1 MNVTSLNG
9 EPTVVQVAG
18 SVSAPAGFRAAG
30 IACGIKKTGNLDLAL
45 IASDT
50 PAAAAAVFTLNKAQA
65 APVVVSK
72 ARLKTSGGRGHVVVI
87 NSGCANACTGPAG
100 LKTAEAMAD
109 AAADALR
116 ADRSHVLV
124 ASTGVIGVAL
134 DRDVVCAGIAKAST
148 ALSSSGGPDA
158 ARAIMTTDP
167 FPKEAA
173 AEVTTAS
180 GRFRVG
186 GIAKGSGMIEPLM
199 ATMLAV
205 ITTDAGV
212 APALLQRALSAVVN
226 DTFNAISVD
235 GECSTN
241 DCVFALANGA
251 SGVTL
256 VDRDFDVLVEA
267 LRRVCEPLAIGI
279 VRGGEGA
286 TKVVT
291 IEVTGGASN
300 DEAKKAA
307 RAIANSPLVK
317 TAVHGADPNW
327 GRLVAVAGRAG
338 VEFDLERAR
347 VRIGDVELFAG
358 GRPFDERAPQA
369 SEHLTGKDVLLHVDL
384 GTGGAGR
391 ARMWTCDLSADYVKI
406 NAEYR
411 T

>member
-1 MNVTSLNG
+1 
-9 EPTVVQVAG
+9 
-18 SVSAPAGFRAAG
+18 
-30 IACGIKKTGNLDLAL
+30 
-45 IASDT
+45 
-50 PAAAAAVFTLNKAQA
+50 
-65 APVVVSK
+65 
-72 ARLKTSGGRGHVVVI
+72 
-87 NSGCANACTGPAG
+87 
-100 LKTAEAMAD
+100 
-109 AAADALR
+109 
-116 ADRSHVLV
+116 
-124 ASTGVIGVAL
+124 
-134 DRDVVCAGIAKAST
+134 
-148 ALSSSGGPDA
+148 
-158 ARAIMTTDP
+158 
-167 FPKEAA
+167 
-173 AEVTTAS
+173 
-180 GRFRVG
+180 
-186 GIAKGSGMIEPLM
+186 M
-199 ATMLAV
+199 ATMLGFV
-205 ITTDAGV
+205 TTDAAV
-212 APALLQRALSAVVN
+212 PPPLLKRALREVVD
-226 DTFNAISVD
+226 DTFNAITVD

>member
-1 MNVTSLNG
+1 M
-9 EPTVVQVAG
+9 
-18 SVSAPAGFRAAG
+18 R
-30 IACGIKKTGNLDLAL
+30 
-45 IASDT
+45 
-50 PAAAAAVFTLNKAQA
+50 
-65 APVVVSK
+65 
-72 ARLKTSGGRGHVVVI
+72 
-87 NSGCANACTGPAG
+87 
-100 LKTAEAMAD
+100 TAEAMAD
-109 AAADALR
+109 SAARVAGVERHEA
-116 ADRSHVLV
+116 LV

-134 DRDVVCAGIAKAST
+134 DRQTVITGIEAAFRV
-148 ALSSSGGPDA
+148 LSRSGGHAA

-173 AEVTTAS
+173 VEVSTPV

-205 ITTDAGV
+205 VTTDAQV
-212 APALLQRALSAVVN
+212 PSALLQRALTAAADV
-226 DTFNAISVD
+226 TFNAITVD

-251 SGVTL
+251 SHVAIGEAE
-256 VDRDFDVLVEA
+256 FDLFVSA
-267 LRRVCEPLAIGI
+267 LRRVCEKLAIGI

-286 TKVVT
+286 TKLVT
-291 IEVTGGASN
+291 IDVTGGRTN
-300 DEAKKAA
+300 DDAKKAA

-338 VEFDLERAR
+338 VDFSLEQAR
-347 VRIGDVELFAG
+347 VQIGDVELFAG

-369 SEHLTGKDVLLHVDL
+369 SEHLLGKDVSLLVDL
-384 GTGGAGR
+384 GTGGAGA